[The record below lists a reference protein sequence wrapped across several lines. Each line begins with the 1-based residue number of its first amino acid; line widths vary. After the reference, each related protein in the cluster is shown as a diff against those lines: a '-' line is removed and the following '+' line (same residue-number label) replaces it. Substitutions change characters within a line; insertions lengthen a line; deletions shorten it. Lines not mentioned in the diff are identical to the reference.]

1 MEFKYALN
9 IAHSLLGKLTPDIT
23 KMHIAGS
30 VRREK
35 PEVKDIEIVCLPK
48 MDINFSSNSGGLFGP
63 EVPGYKVIE
72 KKVVTKSFMNTVLAL
87 GIPLK
92 GNPGGRYMQI
102 LLPDG
107 INLDLFMPEAHDYYR
122 QLAIR
127 TGPAEYSYAVLAVGW
142 RKLGWCGTSEGL
154 RLMSQCQ
161 ERKQCSGKSIWNCIV
176 PEPELPPHWQSEQEF
191 YNWLKVPYLEPTQR

>member
-48 MDINFSSNSGGLFGP
+48 MEIVFSQD
-63 EVPGYKVIE
+63 PGDMFADSYKVPE
-72 KKVVTKSFMNTVLAL
+72 KLVVSKGFINTAMSL

-92 GNPGGRYMQI
+92 GNPLGRYMQI
-102 LLPDG
+102 ALPDG

-127 TGPAEYSYAVLAVGW
+127 TGPAEYSYAVIAVGW

-176 PEPELPPHWQSEQEF
+176 PDPELPPHWQSEHEF
-191 YNWLKVPYLEPTQR
+191 YDWLRIPYAEPTQRK